1 MKSVFKN
8 SGKQFELT
16 NFQHLLKVLLIVMVL
31 HVIFLL
37 LNVNILLSFLYG
49 PLIYCYTNN
58 KRDLIL
64 NPLNNAKSHLLIAV
78 VAIAISP
85 FLNEFTKGIF
95 FASQAFAYS
104 YAIYNRINDGEKRE
118 YSNLVFSYISIMA
131 ILLFTNASI
140 VTIIELTNFF
150 KFQPFVQINVLAV
163 VGAMLYVIFTAIS
176 LNEYSR
182 KLERLEAVVMAF
194 EEEDETIVI
203 NKVALTQKEVVEKLA
218 TFFEEEDAY
227 LDANFTLDR
236 LATQIGVE
244 REVVSEVLNHNMHLN
259 YYQVLAK
266 YRIEHAKKVM
276 GIERNLTIDAIMEEC
291 GFSSKS
297 SFNKYFKQFVG
308 TTPSVYR
315 NSLGII

>member
-1 MKSVFKN
+1 MKSVIKN
-8 SGKQFELT
+8 SDKQFELT
-16 NFQHLLKVLLIVMVL
+16 NFQHLLGSLLGLMVL
-31 HVIFLL
+31 HVILL
-37 LNVNILLSFLYG
+37 LLKVDIVLSFLYG

-58 KRDLIL
+58 KRDLSL
-64 NPLNNAKSHLLIAV
+64 NPSNNMKSHLLFAAG
-78 VAIAISP
+78 AIVISS
-85 FLNEFTKGIF
+85 FLNDFTKGIF

-104 YAIYNRINDGEKRE
+104 YAIYQRINDGNKRE
-118 YSNLVFSYISIMA
+118 YSNLVFNYISIMS

-150 KFQPFVQINVLAV
+150 KFQPFVQVDVLAV

-176 LNEYSR
+176 LNEYSK

-194 EEEDETIVI
+194 EEEEEDIII
-203 NKVALTQKEVVEKLA
+203 NKVALTQKEVIEKLA
-218 TFFEEEDAY
+218 IFFEEEEVY
-227 LDANFTLDR
+227 LDPNFTLDR
-236 LATQIGVE
+236 LAHHIGVE
-244 REVVSEVLNHNMHLN
+244 REIVSEVLNHNMNLN

-276 GIERNLTIDAIMEEC
+276 GKEKNLTIDAIMEEC

-315 NSLGII
+315 NSLEII